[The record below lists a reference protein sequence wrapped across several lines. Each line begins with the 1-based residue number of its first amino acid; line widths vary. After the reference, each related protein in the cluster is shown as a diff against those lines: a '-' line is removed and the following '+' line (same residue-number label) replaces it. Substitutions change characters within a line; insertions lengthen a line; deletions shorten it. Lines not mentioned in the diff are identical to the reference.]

1 MEKEQFIQLNGER
14 LYPEQIEGRLIK
26 PVLTEWEAE
35 LFSFLN
41 EWFSDSDFILAQTS
55 GSTGEPKTIELPK
68 SIMRKS
74 AERTIEYFNLQKT
87 DKLLLSLPCRYI
99 AGKMMVVR
107 AIVGQMNLV
116 TVDPSTDFRF
126 LENEVFDFGA
136 LVPNQVSKILEQP
149 SEVHKLQNIRNLLI
163 GGSAVSAELEKQ
175 IESFNSRIVSTYGMT
190 ETASHI
196 AIRELS
202 GPAKSDFYHC
212 LPGIT
217 VSLQENGCL
226 QIHSPEISDALKT
239 NDLAELQSSTSFR
252 ILGRADSVII
262 SGGVKYSPEA
272 IEKKLEKLIQQ
283 PFAISSVADNKLGE
297 KIVLVIEGNPFET
310 SLLQE
315 KINLVLP
322 AFERPK
328 AILFLSK
335 FPLTQSG
342 KIKRA
347 EIRELIRL
355 GH

>member
-1 MEKEQFIQLNGER
+1 MRTDKLIVLNGKEIGFG
-14 LYPEQIEGRLIK
+14 EI
-26 PVLTEWEAE
+26 AE
-35 LFSFLN
+35 LINHTVLATWEQELYMFLD
-41 EWFSDSDFILAQTS
+41 EWFSDSTFVLAQTS

-74 AERTIEYFNLQKT
+74 AERTIEYFNLQNT

-116 TVDPSTDFRF
+116 TVDPSTDFHF

-149 SEVHKLQNIRNLLI
+149 MGRQKLQNIRNLLI
-163 GGSAVSAELEKQ
+163 GGSAISTELETQ
-175 IESFNSRIVSTYGMT
+175 VTSFDSRIVSTYGMT

-226 QIHSPEISDALKT
+226 KIHLPEFREALKT

-262 SGGVKYSPEA
+262 SGGVKYSPEN
-272 IEKKLEKLIQQ
+272 IEQKLEKFIAE
-283 PFAISSVADNKLGE
+283 PFAISSVRDPKLGE
-297 KIVLVIEGNPFET
+297 KIVLILNCIPFDTTNLE
-310 SLLQE
+310 E
-315 KINLVLP
+315 KIRSSLP
-322 AFERPK
+322 VFERPK
-328 AILFLSK
+328 AFFFMEQ
-335 FPLTQSG
+335 FPMTESG
-342 KIKRA
+342 KIKRK
-347 EIRELIRL
+347 ELKQLIQNQA
-355 GH
+355 